1 MICKCETLNITE
13 KNDEQIIVTV
23 MRGFDKAGESN
34 ESEGTPQAEPF
45 PVEISTDIDVKLT
58 TPRAQRLPVEFSVGT
73 DGKILV
79 ELKADR
85 VKAGTTYGLE
95 VTGVVNG
102 SKWCAIGDSIFKI
115 TRSTERGPKQV
126 KVDADPYEVTLW
138 AGYVGDVIPRHLRDL
153 AGFEAL
159 SQLLEN
165 MVDTLEG
172 KANTEDVTNALKAV
186 TDRFA
191 NYVPTSQKGQAN
203 GVAALDAAGKL
214 LASQL
219 NMPWRGNFEG
229 GFQDS
234 NVAPGIWGID
244 GRRIGPNPLHGEDA
258 HGVML
263 VFPDRYKTTVFLV
276 APPRDSQYGTAP
288 EIYAR
293 RWMPAANSWTSWL
306 TTADFLRRNEV
317 DSYTLAKNG
326 NYIQLRKNGEL
337 VNEVLDA
344 NTTYSTMSQAEAEAG
359 TATSARTMSAKIL
372 KAAIE
377 KHTED
382 KPSTQIMNQA
392 IQHAMESLDTSN
404 LTEITHGELVLLRN
418 AGGLVPGRNYRI
430 TDFVTIT
437 NSAGLTASIP
447 FTSDFNPFDLI
458 VTATSASTLSE
469 DARVILHEGNTY
481 FKNCN
486 LSAWQ
491 IKYSL
496 DNDVQRFS
504 WASTESGKGVIY
516 WMRDEF
522 GNEAPYDFKNILFKR
537 KVNTTGHSSATGAD
551 GWCFTFNYFDQ
562 LYPVQVE
569 HNGHDMT
576 VRAAGDDGI
585 RCFGNKVQAFC
596 NYSQKGQATH
606 ALPNIVL
613 LNASGFQVPVCANN
627 IFGVNCRT
635 ITLNPQSKDNVFG
648 GECQQIELGAY
659 ARHNVI
665 GNYCCYIA
673 GGYALYY
680 NNIGAGCWNI
690 DIGEY
695 ARQLTFHSSV
705 LYASTPAGTSSS
717 YVKNCEVMGGSYGNS
732 SEKGAIPF
740 AAAAD
745 YPQVA
750 YKAQDGS
757 IKVADASSESAMP
770 LTRATDTLLNPN
782 ECLEPGIYENVEFP
796 EIELDPLAEL
806 GDIIGAGTNSTNG
819 TMLVGME
826 GSADGN
832 RIVQQ
837 VIVKSSWSEAV
848 SLMVPTGSYTNYSNF
863 AAHIA
868 VRSIRISKGGVWI
881 KGTPDS
887 VTLNPDGTS
896 TVIPGTPDRYEEFNS
911 THFGEWV
918 PMASFAHIKSLVE
931 AIRAN
936 FALKSDTLA
945 QYKVGEEVLVGE
957 WTEDGVAYDLYRKVV
972 SFGNL
977 PNAGQK
983 TVEHGIGNKVKI
995 VRVSGITSDGRPLP
1009 LVTHDPDKGIYLAV
1023 GGTYVTIQT
1032 GATDRSSL
1040 TADVTIEF
1048 TRAREGNGA

>member
-13 KNDEQIIVTV
+13 KNDEQILVTV
-23 MRGFDKAGESN
+23 MRGFEQKASEN
-34 ESEGTPQAEPF
+34 ESEGTPQPF

-58 TPRAQRLPVEFSVGT
+58 TPRAQRLPIDFTVG
-73 DGKILV
+73 DEGRILID
-79 ELKADR
+79 LKPDR
-85 VKAGTTYGLE
+85 VKTGTTYGIE

-102 SKWCAIGDSIFKI
+102 SRWCAIGDSVIRI
-115 TRSTERGPKQV
+115 TRTTERGPKQV
-126 KVDADPYEVTLW
+126 KVDSDPYEVTLW
-138 AGYVGDVIPRHLRDL
+138 AGYVGDVVPRHLRDL
-153 AGFEAL
+153 DGYAAL
-159 SQLLEN
+159 TQLLDAMGE
-165 MVDTLEG
+165 TLG
-172 KANTEDVTNALKAV
+172 KKADAEDVTNALKNII
-186 TDRFA
+186 DRFKE
-191 NYVPTSQKGQAN
+191 YVPTSDKGKAGGVPTLGADGKVPIAQLLTEGNGGLVLRSLLGAIN
-203 GVAALDAAGKL
+203 GVATLDGGRL
-214 LASQL
+214 VWDDQL
-219 NMPWRGNFEG
+219 RMGWRGYYTGDIDATNIT
-229 GFQDS
+229 
-234 NVAPGIWGID
+234 PGIWGID
-244 GRRIGPNPLHGEDA
+244 NRSLGAAILGDELA
-258 HGVML
+258 HGIL
-263 VFPDRYKTTVFLV
+263 VQFCDTQHRNYRTQLLLV
-276 APPRDSQYGTAP
+276 GRNAQSPNGDAL

-293 RWMPAANSWTSWL
+293 RYLPGKSGWGEWYSSAKT
-306 TTADFLRRNEV
+306 E
-317 DSYTLAKNG
+317 YTLTKTGSNIELKKNG
-326 NYIQLRKNGEL
+326 TVVGR
-337 VNEVLDA
+337 VADA

-437 NSAGLTASIP
+437 NSAGSTASIP
-447 FTSDFNPFDLI
+447 FTSDLNPFDLI

-469 DARVILHEGNTY
+469 DARVIQHEGNTY

-537 KVNTTGHSSATGAD
+537 KVNTTGHSSATGED

-562 LYPVQVE
+562 LSPVQVVHNGHDIVE

-613 LNASGFQVPVCANN
+613 LNASGYQVPVCANN

-740 AAAAD
+740 AAGAD

-770 LTRATDTLLNPN
+770 LTRVVDKYTTEGLLNPDN
-782 ECLEPGIYENVEFP
+782 CTESGVYENVEFP
-796 EIELDPLAEL
+796 GFFSDVSQGIEHLYGKPCSLFVSEISSDDNEESVQFFYRNVMHY
-806 GDIIGAGTNSTNG
+806 GTAYYKT
-819 TMLVGME
+819 L
-826 GSADGN
+826 
-832 RIVQQ
+832 IQ
-837 VIVKSSWSEAV
+837 VAFCDSC
-848 SLMVPTGSYTNYSNF
+848 
-863 AAHIA
+863 IA
-868 VRSIRISKGGVWI
+868 VRKYKFLVSCSN
-881 KGTPDS
+881 S
-887 VTLNPDGTS
+887 N
-896 TVIPGTPDRYEEFNS
+896 VIPPVSFHPWRS
-911 THFGEWV
+911 IPSFG
-918 PMASFAHIKSLVE
+918 LLD
-931 AIRAN
+931 N
-936 FALKSDTLA
+936 YALKSDTLDR
-945 QYKVGEEVLVGE
+945 YKVGEEVRVGE
-957 WTEDGVAYDLYRKVV
+957 WEENGVTYDLYRKVV
-972 SFGNL
+972 SFGEL
-977 PNAGQK
+977 PNAAQK
-983 TVEHGIGNKVKI
+983 TVAHGIADKVKFT
-995 VRVSGITSDGRPLP
+995 RVTAMASNGFPIPFVTQDASKAIYIALGNNQITIN
-1009 LVTHDPDKGIYLAV
+1009 TH
-1023 GGTYVTIQT
+1023 
-1032 GATDRSSL
+1032 ATDRSAL

-1048 TRAREGNGA
+1048 TRAKPSTT